1 MWTPE
6 ALADRLMS
14 PAMARAS
21 AALPATPAAAMPTQ
35 AGRPA
40 QGFGALYG
48 EVRDDVSSFIRD
60 GSTAQAD
67 DAPTLNASGWLLQ
80 QQLHG
85 GASAS
90 ALPSA
95 STVAATASTTA
106 NTTSAD
112 QADFLGSIAPW
123 ARQAAD
129 RLGVDPDLIAAHAAL
144 ESGWGRQPLRLPD
157 GRDTNN
163 LFSLKAGARWSGEAT
178 NAATTEY
185 EQGVPQ
191 ARTERFRSYA
201 DKGEAFNDYTRLLS
215 SNPRYQDA
223 LNTGS
228 DARAFAQALARGGYA
243 TDPAYADKLVQ
254 VARQVKAS
262 GALSPQAR
270 QSRD

>member
-6 ALADRLMS
+6 ALADRLMPS
-14 PAMARAS
+14 AMARS
-21 AALPATPAAAMPTQ
+21 GAALPPTPAAATPAQ
-35 AGRPA
+35 ASRSA

-48 EVRDDVSSFIRD
+48 DVQDEVSSFIRQ
-60 GSTAQAD
+60 GSTAQPD
-67 DAPTLNASGWLLQ
+67 ETPTLNASGWLLQ
-80 QQLHG
+80 QRLQG
-85 GASAS
+85 DAGAS

-95 STVAATASTTA
+95 SAASAAATASTTA
-106 NTTSAD
+106 PTTSAD

-123 ARQAAD
+123 TRQAAD

-157 GRDTNN
+157 GRDTHN
-163 LFSLKAGARWSGEAT
+163 LFSLKAGARWAGEAI

-201 DKGEAFNDYTRLLS
+201 DKGEAFGDYTRLLS
-215 SNPRYQDA
+215 GSPRYQDA

-262 GALSPQAR
+262 GALL